1 MDVKDVLINEFIE
14 EVEKLGAM
22 ETGSEQHKV
31 TLDGVTKLADRIIEI
46 EKFETECEEKTK
58 QKEDDKRDRYIK
70 YGISIGT
77 TVLSTVVYGLAFIA
91 STNFERYGSFTTKG
105 GQGSL
110 KELLTLKT
118 KS

>member
-14 EVEKLGAM
+14 EVEKLKDM
-22 ETGSEQHKV
+22 EVGSDQHKT
-31 TLDGVTKLADRIIEI
+31 TLDGVTKLADRLIEI

-77 TVLSTVVYGLAFIA
+77 TLLSTTVYCFAFIA
-91 STNFERYGSFTTKG
+91 STNFERFGSFTTKG

-110 KELLTLKT
+110 RELLTLKT

>member
-14 EVEKLGAM
+14 EVEKLKDM
-22 ETGSEQHKV
+22 EVGSDQHKT
-31 TLDGVTKLADRIIEI
+31 TLDGITKLADRLIEI

-58 QKEDDKRDRYIK
+58 QKEDDKRDRYFK

-91 STNFERYGSFTTKG
+91 STNFERFGSFTTKG
-105 GQGSL
+105 GQGSI